1 MKNATLSLTALVL
14 ACCCTVPALSQ
25 NDSSQLDLGYLHLNR
40 NLTQTITIKGADL
53 EKMPFANLSD
63 AIAAWLYGAYT
74 RPAALQYFVDGSPV
88 ADVNAYS
95 VFDIEEVVL
104 VENAAAMGYTGA
116 SQQEVVCIKTRRGNA
131 KSGMTAAAQTGL
143 VNGGIKGLSTDTRW
157 YHQYY
162 LGANINPGTWR
173 FGASASWL
181 RDILPTPTMYQVVTP
196 DNLQRW
202 RLHGYAD
209 WRPDRHEQLEL
220 SVGYVPEKFRM
231 GMDSTEW
238 VYVTAVRNA
247 ASQRFFLP
255 GLRWRGE
262 WLGGLT
268 NDLQASYVQSVYQ
281 GSEPSTTKPVVD
293 TGSQYNYTDSIGGDR
308 SSYHVYLRDRL
319 AYRLAA
325 GGWRIEPAMNVSYEH
340 ASERLSYVQYMTD
353 GFGPGPLPFYT
364 IDEGYVYGKEHLL
377 FYTPQLDIHYK
388 KGFDL
393 VGGEMIQAG
402 LKEPPGTHKA
412 FFFISSSVDVLR
424 LGNEN
429 SPSGLAFFGSYAQR
443 ATPPLPGYQLAD
455 LTNGYSNENLI
466 ASNNLFAF
474 VGNQNIFYEAAKPS
488 QRFWVWDAGIRYTGW
503 KDRLQ
508 IQGNIERRNYALLS
522 YFYVP
527 YGIGTTYAVN
537 QLVASDILLHVDARV
552 KILQGSGADW
562 QSGINATIL
571 HSKLND
577 IGTAQT
583 VQYDGTLIG
592 YTGDVYP
599 NPYSVTGGWINRIR
613 AGQFIGGLDLLYH
626 FGETYF
632 KTGPGIF
639 PVVTSKLNPVA
650 VPNIYAGYRFDP
662 AHNRLEIFVEGRGLF
677 RSNPSD
683 LGATRRYYT
692 VGGKWSL

>member
-14 ACCCTVPALSQ
+14 ACCCTVPALAQ

-63 AIAAWLYGAYT
+63 AIAAWVYGAYSQ
-74 RPAALQYFVDGSPV
+74 PATMQYFVDGSPV

-116 SQQEVVCIKTRRGNA
+116 SQQEVVCIKTRRGKA

-143 VNGGIKGLSTDTRW
+143 VNSGIKGLSTDTRW

-181 RDILPTPTMYQVVTP
+181 RDIMPTPTTSHVVTP

-209 WRPDRHEQLEL
+209 WQPDRHEQLEL
-220 SVGYVPEKFRM
+220 SVGYAPEKFRM
-231 GMDSTEW
+231 GTDSIEQQDY
-238 VYVTAVRNA
+238 VYSVRNF

-255 GLRWRGE
+255 ELRWRGE

-268 NDLQASYVQSVYQ
+268 NELQASYVQSVYQ
-281 GSEPSTTKPVVD
+281 GDQPMKSLSD
-293 TGSQYNYTDSIGGDR
+293 TSNEYYYTDSISDDR
-308 SSYHVYLRDRL
+308 SSYHVYVRDHL

-325 GGWRIEPAMNVSYEH
+325 NGWVIEPAMNVSYEH
-340 ASERLSYVQYMTD
+340 AAERLTYGQSEYGDNGQGYA
-353 GFGPGPLPFYT
+353 LYT
-364 IDEGYVYGKEHLL
+364 IDWGYDYDKYHLL

-393 VGGEMIQAG
+393 MGGEMIQAG

-412 FFFISSSVDVLR
+412 FFFISSSIDVLR

-443 ATPPLPGYQLAD
+443 VTPPLPGYQLAD

-488 QRFWVWDAGIRYTGW
+488 QQFWVWDAGVRYTGW
-503 KDRLQ
+503 KDRIQ
-508 IQGNIERRNYALLS
+508 IQGNIERRNYALFLYFYGS
-522 YFYVP
+522 YFGSTPTLY
-527 YGIGTTYAVN
+527 IDN
-537 QLVASDILLHVDARV
+537 LVASDILLHIDARV
-552 KILQGSGADW
+552 KILQGNGADW

-571 HSKLND
+571 HSKVND
-577 IGTAQT
+577 VGTAQT
-583 VQYDGTLIG
+583 VQYDGALIG

-599 NPYSVTGGWINRIR
+599 NPYSVTGGWINRIQVR
-613 AGQFIGGLDLLYH
+613 HFLGGLDLMYH
-626 FGETYF
+626 FGETYY
-632 KTGPGIF
+632 KTGPGTF
-639 PVVTSKLNPVA
+639 PAVTSKLNPMA
-650 VPNIYAGYRFDP
+650 VPNIYAGYRFNP
-662 AHNRLEIFVEGRGLF
+662 AHTGLEIFVESRGLF

-683 LGATRRYYT
+683 LAETRRYYT
-692 VGGKWSL
+692 VGGKLSL